1 MIRVM
6 IADDDA
12 LIREGLRMIL
22 DQAPDIEVVAVA
34 ENGSEALRQVGP
46 HRPDVILM
54 DIRMPELDGLEA
66 TRRLLAS
73 SDHVK
78 IIILTTFEL
87 DEYVFQALRAGA
99 SGFLLKRI
107 EPERLIE
114 AISVVAR
121 GEALLAPSVT
131 KRVIEEI
138 SRRQRSHQPELLAAL
153 TTREKEVLEM
163 IARGL
168 SNDELSE
175 QLFISANTVKT
186 HVKRIL
192 LKLGARDRA
201 QAVVMAY
208 EAGLV
213 T

>member
-78 IIILTTFEL
+78 VIILTTFEF

-114 AISVVAR
+114 AIGVVAR

-138 SRRQRSHQPELLAAL
+138 SRRQRSHQPELLSAL
-153 TTREKEVLEM
+153 TAREKEVLEM